1 MFIGVCPDCAGVA
14 ARGCGRGASPG
25 AGQNAAL
32 STPLPPMRFV
42 AVPFALLVLLL
53 PPPAWAWG
61 NHSPMCYRAFERM
74 PEVASAAPVKAE
86 PLVDFLRA
94 QEEAIARTLDAQE
107 AWAREHLKGHAPR
120 PDALRFVADARR
132 SDADRRVAFL
142 RALRLS
148 PQSRLALYLQVD
160 PRDADT
166 ARPAIDVNLVTAV
179 TPSKGATQRFAAL
192 QPGEA
197 VAPLAVLASACDEP
211 DYGHDLNLFDDN
223 PGSPQNPSY
232 GFGKQPFGNP
242 AVAIGSQAP
251 FHMGFFHQGAVFNTL
266 APSFARTFTEL
277 RVQQYG
283 GLARL
288 AWQTGHAYWG
298 WRFAGLALHHVEDL
312 TQPYHASAAP
322 GATLGH
328 MMWVNLKAQLGA
340 PADRQ
345 GLVVLQSNRHFVLE
359 QFQTRWII
367 DNARQRRDGPLELA
381 LRDAARDAHY
391 LPWSPTYVR
400 EVVAAEAF
408 AAGPATDAAVVV
420 GAPAKFVTDPNFDFA
435 ANEAT
440 LGPELARDL
449 QGQRDALHRAMTEL
463 LGHFGAHSRNVL
475 RGLLKQAGQATP

>member
-1 MFIGVCPDCAGVA
+1 
-14 ARGCGRGASPG
+14 
-25 AGQNAAL
+25 
-32 STPLPPMRFV
+32 
-42 AVPFALLVLLL
+42 
-53 PPPAWAWG
+53 
-61 NHSPMCYRAFERM
+61 MCYRAFERM
-74 PEVASAAPVKAE
+74 PEVAQAAPVRAE

-94 QEEAIARTLDAQE
+94 QEAAIARTLEAQE
-107 AWAREHLKGHAPR
+107 AWARQHLPQHAPR
-120 PDALRFVADARR
+120 PEALRFRVDAAR
-132 SDADRRVAFL
+132 SDEQRRAAFL

-148 PQSRLALYLQVD
+148 PQTRLALYLQPD
-160 PRDADT
+160 PREAEPSGPRLDAS
-166 ARPAIDVNLVTAV
+166 VVSAV
-179 TPSKGATQRFAAL
+179 TPSKGATQRFVAL
-192 QPGEA
+192 APGDG

-223 PGSPQNPSY
+223 PGHPDY

-251 FHMGFFHQGAVFNTL
+251 FHMGFFHQGAIFNTL

-283 GLARL
+283 GLAVL

-298 WRFAGLALHHVEDL
+298 WRFAGLALHHVQDL

-345 GLVVLQSNRHFVLE
+345 GLVVLQGNRHFVLE
-359 QFQTRWII
+359 QFQTRWILE
-367 DNARQRRDGPLELA
+367 NARQRRDGPLELA
-381 LRDAARDAHY
+381 LRDAALDARY
-391 LPWSPTYVR
+391 PPWSPAYVR

-420 GAPAKFVTDPNFDFA
+420 GAPAKFVSDPNFDFA
-435 ANEAT
+435 ANEAQ

-449 QGQRDALHRAMTEL
+449 QGQRDALHRAIANL
-463 LGHFGAHSRNVL
+463 LGHFGAHSRNAL
-475 RGLLKQAGQATP
+475 RGLRQAAGQVPS

>member
-1 MFIGVCPDCAGVA
+1 MRAFDSRPFMRFLLAPLLLLALLPTA
-14 ARGCGRGASPG
+14 AR
-25 AGQNAAL
+25 
-32 STPLPPMRFV
+32 
-42 AVPFALLVLLL
+42 
-53 PPPAWAWG
+53 AWG
-61 NHSPMCYRAFERM
+61 NHTPMCYRAFERM
-74 PEVASAAPVKAE
+74 PEVAGAAPVKAE
-86 PLVDFLRA
+86 PLEDFLRA
-94 QEEAIARTLDAQE
+94 QEPAIARTLDAQE
-107 AWAREHLKGHAPR
+107 AWAREHLKHHAAR
-120 PDALRFVADARR
+120 QEALRFAVDPKR
-132 SDADRRVAFL
+132 SDAERRAAFL

-148 PQSRLALYLQVD
+148 PHARLALYLQVD
-160 PRDADT
+160 PREPETSRPPLDA
-166 ARPAIDVNLVTAV
+166 AAV
-179 TPSKGATQRFAAL
+179 SAAPPSKGGTQRFVAL

-223 PGSPQNPSY
+223 PGSPANPSY

-277 RVQQYG
+277 RVQQYS
-283 GLARL
+283 GLAAL

-345 GLVVLQSNRHFVLE
+345 GLVVLQGNRHFVLE

-367 DNARQRRDGPLELA
+367 ENARQRRDGPLETS
-381 LRDAARDAHY
+381 LRDAARDGRY
-391 LPWSPTYVR
+391 PPWSPAYVR
-400 EVVAAEAF
+400 EVVAAEAH

-420 GAPAKFVTDPNFDFA
+420 GAPAKFVSDPNFDFA
-435 ANEAT
+435 ANEVQ

-449 QGQRDALHRAMTEL
+449 QGQRDALHAAIADL
-463 LGHFGAHSRNVL
+463 LGHFGAHSRNAL
-475 RGLLKQAGQATP
+475 RGMLKQGATVVR

>member
-1 MFIGVCPDCAGVA
+1 ML
-14 ARGCGRGASPG
+14 R
-25 AGQNAAL
+25 
-32 STPLPPMRFV
+32 RFV
-42 AVPFALLVLLL
+42 LLFLLAGCASGPAL
-53 PPPAWAWG
+53 AWG
-61 NHSPMCYRAFERM
+61 NHTPMCYRAFERM
-74 PEVASAAPVKAE
+74 AEVAQAAPVRAE

-94 QEEAIARTLDAQE
+94 QEAAIARTLEAQE
-107 AWAREHLKGHAPR
+107 AWARQHLPQHAPR
-120 PDALRFVADARR
+120 PEALRFRVDAAR
-132 SDADRRVAFL
+132 SDEQRRAAFL

-148 PQSRLALYLQVD
+148 PQTRLALYLQPD
-160 PRDADT
+160 PREAEPSGPRLDAS
-166 ARPAIDVNLVTAV
+166 VVSAV
-179 TPSKGATQRFAAL
+179 TPSKGATQRFVAL
-192 QPGEA
+192 APGDG

-223 PGSPQNPSY
+223 PGHPDY

-242 AVAIGSQAP
+242 AVGIGSQAP
-251 FHMGFFHQGAVFNTL
+251 FHMGFFHQGAIFNTL

-283 GLARL
+283 GLAVL

-298 WRFAGLALHHVEDL
+298 WRFAGLALHHVQDL

-345 GLVVLQSNRHFVLE
+345 GLVVLQGNRHFVLE
-359 QFQTRWII
+359 QFQTRWILE
-367 DNARQRRDGPLELA
+367 NARQRRDGPLELA
-381 LRDAARDAHY
+381 LRDAALDARY
-391 LPWSPTYVR
+391 PPWSPAYVR

-420 GAPAKFVTDPNFDFA
+420 GAPAKFVSDPNFDFA
-435 ANEAT
+435 ANEAQ

-449 QGQRDALHRAMTEL
+449 QGQRDALHRAIANL
-463 LGHFGAHSRNVL
+463 LGHFGAHSRNAL
-475 RGLLKQAGQATP
+475 RGLRQAAGQVPS

>member
-1 MFIGVCPDCAGVA
+1 MRLLI
-14 ARGCGRGASPG
+14 
-25 AGQNAAL
+25 AL
-32 STPLPPMRFV
+32 P
-42 AVPFALLVLLL
+42 ALLL
-53 PPPAWAWG
+53 PALALAWG
-61 NHSPMCYRAFERM
+61 NHTPMCYRAFERM
-74 PEVASAAPVKAE
+74 PEVANAAPVRAE
-86 PLVDFLRA
+86 PLVDFLRD
-94 QEEAIARTLDAQE
+94 QEGAIARALEAQE
-107 AWAREHLKGHAPR
+107 QWARGHLKGHAPR
-120 PDALRFVADARR
+120 PDALRFVPDARR
-132 SDADRRVAFL
+132 SDAERRAAFL

-160 PRDADT
+160 PREPDSVRPPLDASE
-166 ARPAIDVNLVTAV
+166 VSAV
-179 TPSKGATQRFAAL
+179 ANGKGATQRFVAL
-192 QPGEA
+192 QPGET
-197 VAPLAVLASACDEP
+197 VAALGVLASACDEP

-223 PGSPQNPSY
+223 AGSPQPGY
-232 GFGKQPFGNP
+232 GFGPQPFGNP

-251 FHMGFFHQGAVFNTL
+251 FHMGFFHQGAIFNTL

-283 GLARL
+283 GLAVL

-367 DNARQRRDGPLELA
+367 DNARQRRDGPLETA
-381 LRDAARDAHY
+381 LRDAARDVRY
-391 LPWSPTYVR
+391 PPWSANYVR
-400 EVVAAEAF
+400 AVVAAEAF

-420 GAPAKFVTDPNFDFA
+420 GAPAKFVSDPNFDFA

-449 QGQRDALHRAMTEL
+449 QGQRDELHQAIAEL
-463 LGHFGAHSRNVL
+463 LGHFGAHSRNAL
-475 RGLLKQAGQATP
+475 RGLLKDVNAPR

>member
-1 MFIGVCPDCAGVA
+1 MRPVLV
-14 ARGCGRGASPG
+14 SL
-25 AGQNAAL
+25 AL
-32 STPLPPMRFV
+32 
-42 AVPFALLVLLL
+42 FALLL
-53 PPPAWAWG
+53 PPLAQAWG
-61 NHSPMCYRAFERM
+61 NHTPMCYRAFERM
-74 PEVASAAPVKAE
+74 PEVANAAAVKAE
-86 PLVDFLRA
+86 PLVDFLRD
-94 QEEAIARTLDAQE
+94 QDGSIARMLDAQE

-120 PDALRFVADARR
+120 PDALRFVADAKR
-132 SDADRRVAFL
+132 SDIERRAAFL

-148 PQSRLALYLQVD
+148 PQTRLALYLQVD
-160 PRDADT
+160 PREAET
-166 ARPAIDVNLVTAV
+166 ARPPIDANLVTAV
-179 TPSKGATQRFAAL
+179 KPGAGATQRFVAL

-223 PGSPQNPSY
+223 PGSPANPSY
-232 GFGKQPFGNP
+232 GFGNQPFGNP

-251 FHMGFFHQGAVFNTL
+251 FHMGFFHQGSVFNTL

-283 GLARL
+283 GLAVL

-298 WRFAGLALHHVEDL
+298 WRFAGMALHHVEDL

-367 DNARQRRDGPLELA
+367 DNARQRRDGPLEMA
-381 LRDAARDAHY
+381 LRDTARDARY
-391 LPWSPTYVR
+391 PAWAPGYVR
-400 EVVAAEAF
+400 DVVAAEAF
-408 AAGPATDAAVVV
+408 TAGPTTDAAVVV

-435 ANEAT
+435 ANEAQ
-440 LGPELARDL
+440 LGPELARDV
-449 QGQRDALHRAMTEL
+449 QGQRDALLHKVAEL
-463 LGHFGAHSRNVL
+463 LGHFGAHSRNAL
-475 RGLLKQAGQATP
+475 RGMLKQAGQAPH

>member
-1 MFIGVCPDCAGVA
+1 
-14 ARGCGRGASPG
+14 
-25 AGQNAAL
+25 
-32 STPLPPMRFV
+32 MRHTFLLL
-42 AVPFALLVLLL
+42 ALLPTL
-53 PPPAWAWG
+53 AQAWG

-74 PEVASAAPVKAE
+74 PEVANAAAVKVE

-94 QEEAIARTLDAQE
+94 QESAIARTLDAQE
-107 AWAREHLKGHAPR
+107 AWARQHLKGHAPR
-120 PDALRFVADARR
+120 PEALRFTADAKR
-132 SDADRRVAFL
+132 SDAERRAAFL

-148 PQSRLALYLQVD
+148 PQSKLALYLQVD
-160 PRDADT
+160 PREADSS
-166 ARPAIDVNLVTAV
+166 RPALDAAEVSAV
-179 TPSKGATQRFAAL
+179 GNSKGATQRFVAL
-192 QPGEA
+192 QAGEA

-223 PGSPQNPSY
+223 AGAPSNPGY

-251 FHMGFFHQGAVFNTL
+251 FHMGFFHQGRVFNTL

-283 GLARL
+283 GLAVL

-359 QFQTRWII
+359 NFQTSWIM
-367 DNARQRRDGPLELA
+367 DNARQRRDGPLEQA
-381 LRDAARDAHY
+381 LRDLALDGRYPA
-391 LPWSPTYVR
+391 WSPGYVR
-400 EVVAAEAF
+400 DVVAAEAF
-408 AAGPATDAAVVV
+408 AAGPRTDAAVVV

-435 ANEAT
+435 ANEGR
-440 LGPELARDL
+440 LGAELARDM
-449 QGQRDALHRAMTEL
+449 QGQREALLREVAEL
-463 LGHFGAHSRNVL
+463 LRHFGSHSRNGL
-475 RGLLKQAGQATP
+475 RGLLKQAGK

>member
-1 MFIGVCPDCAGVA
+1 MSDLADSVARLCA
-14 ARGCGRGASPG
+14 ARAKMPAPYR
-25 AGQNAAL
+25 
-32 STPLPPMRFV
+32 PLPSMRLLS
-42 AVPFALLVLLL
+42 ALFALLL
-53 PPPAWAWG
+53 PTLAQAWG

-74 PEVASAAPVKAE
+74 PEVANAAAVTAE
-86 PLVDFLRA
+86 PLVDFLRD
-94 QEEAIARTLDAQE
+94 QEAAIAGALDAQE
-107 AWAREHLKGHAPR
+107 AWLRAHLQGHAPR
-120 PDALRFVADARR
+120 PDALRFVADPRR
-132 SDADRRVAFL
+132 SDADRRAAFL
-142 RALRLS
+142 AALRLS

-160 PRDADT
+160 PRSPPS
-166 ARPAIDVNLVTAV
+166 ARPAVDMGVVSAA
-179 TPSKGATQRFAAL
+179 TPGKGATQRFVAL

-223 PGSPQNPSY
+223 PGSPSNPPY
-232 GFGKQPFGNP
+232 GFGRQPFGNA

-283 GLARL
+283 ALAVL

-359 QFQTRWII
+359 QFQTRWIME
-367 DNARQRRDGPLELA
+367 NARQQRDGPLELA
-381 LRDAARDAHY
+381 LRDATRDARY
-391 LPWSPTYVR
+391 PAWTPRYVR

-420 GAPAKFVTDPNFDFA
+420 GAPAKFVTDPNLDFA
-435 ANEAT
+435 ANEAQF
-440 LGPELARDL
+440 GPELARHM
-449 QGQRDALHRAMTEL
+449 QGQRDALEARIAEL
-463 LGHFGAHSRNVL
+463 LGHFGAHSRNAL
-475 RGLLKQAGQATP
+475 RGMLGQVGAPAR

>member
-1 MFIGVCPDCAGVA
+1 ML
-14 ARGCGRGASPG
+14 R
-25 AGQNAAL
+25 
-32 STPLPPMRFV
+32 RFV
-42 AVPFALLVLLL
+42 LLFLLAGCASGPAL
-53 PPPAWAWG
+53 AWG
-61 NHSPMCYRAFERM
+61 NHTPMCYRAFERM
-74 PEVASAAPVKAE
+74 PEVAQAAPVRAE

-94 QEEAIARTLDAQE
+94 QEAAIARTLEAQE
-107 AWAREHLKGHAPR
+107 AWARQHLPQHAPR
-120 PDALRFVADARR
+120 PEALRFRVDAAR
-132 SDADRRVAFL
+132 SDEQRRAAFL

-148 PQSRLALYLQVD
+148 PQTRLALYLQPD
-160 PRDADT
+160 PREAEPSGPRLDAS
-166 ARPAIDVNLVTAV
+166 VVSAV
-179 TPSKGATQRFAAL
+179 KPSKGATQRFVAL
-192 QPGEA
+192 APGDG

-223 PGSPQNPSY
+223 PGHPDY

-251 FHMGFFHQGAVFNTL
+251 FHMGFFHQGAIFNTL

-283 GLARL
+283 GLAVL

-298 WRFAGLALHHVEDL
+298 WRFAGLALHHVQDL

-345 GLVVLQSNRHFVLE
+345 GLVVLQGNRHFVLE
-359 QFQTRWII
+359 QFQTRWILE
-367 DNARQRRDGPLELA
+367 NARLRRDGPLELA
-381 LRDAARDAHY
+381 LRDAALDARY
-391 LPWSPTYVR
+391 PPWSPAYVR

-408 AAGPATDAAVVV
+408 AAGLATDAAVVV
-420 GAPAKFVTDPNFDFA
+420 GAPAKFVSDPNFDFA
-435 ANEAT
+435 ANEAQ

-449 QGQRDALHRAMTEL
+449 QGQRDALHRAIANL
-463 LGHFGAHSRNVL
+463 LGHFGAHSRNAL
-475 RGLLKQAGQATP
+475 RGLRQAAGQVPS

>member
-1 MFIGVCPDCAGVA
+1 
-14 ARGCGRGASPG
+14 
-25 AGQNAAL
+25 
-32 STPLPPMRFV
+32 MRH
-42 AVPFALLVLLL
+42 LVLLL
-53 PPPAWAWG
+53 ALLPTFAQAWG

-74 PEVASAAPVKAE
+74 PEVASAAAVKAE
-86 PLVDFLRA
+86 PLVDFLRE
-94 QEEAIARTLDAQE
+94 QEAAIARTLDAQE
-107 AWAREHLKGHAPR
+107 AWARDHLKGHAPR
-120 PDALRFVADARR
+120 PDALRFVPDAKR
-132 SDADRRVAFL
+132 SDADRRAAFL

-160 PRDADT
+160 PRDT
-166 ARPAIDVNLVTAV
+166 EPTRPAIDAALVTAV
-179 TPSKGATQRFAAL
+179 KPGAGGSQRFVAL

-223 PGSPQNPSY
+223 PGHPASPSY
-232 GFGKQPFGNP
+232 GFGSQPFGNP

-283 GLARL
+283 GLAVL

-328 MMWVNLKAQLGA
+328 MMWVNLKAQLGF

-345 GLVVLQSNRHFVLE
+345 GLVVLQGNRHFVLE

-367 DNARQRRDGPLELA
+367 DAARKQRDTPLETA
-381 LRDAARDAHY
+381 LRDASRDALY
-391 LPWSPTYVR
+391 PAWNPAYVR
-400 EVVAAEAF
+400 DVVSAEAF

-435 ANEAT
+435 ANESQ
-440 LGPELARDL
+440 LGPELVRDM
-449 QGQRDALHRAMTEL
+449 QGQREALQARIAEL
-463 LGHFGAHSRNVL
+463 LAHFGAHSRNAL
-475 RGLLKQAGQATP
+475 RGMLKEANLLAR

>member
-1 MFIGVCPDCAGVA
+1 
-14 ARGCGRGASPG
+14 
-25 AGQNAAL
+25 
-32 STPLPPMRFV
+32 MRHF
-42 AVPFALLVLLL
+42 VLLL
-53 PPPAWAWG
+53 ALLPAFAQAWG

-74 PEVASAAPVKAE
+74 PEVAGAAAVKAE
-86 PLVDFLRA
+86 PLVDFLRD
-94 QEEAIARTLDAQE
+94 QEAAIARTLDAQE
-107 AWAREHLKGHAPR
+107 TWAREHLKGHAPR
-120 PDALRFVADARR
+120 PDALRFVADAADVKR
-132 SDADRRVAFL
+132 SDADRRAAFL

-160 PRDADT
+160 PREPDATRSPLD
-166 ARPAIDVNLVTAV
+166 AAQVSAV
-179 TPSKGATQRFAAL
+179 ANSKGATQRFVAL

-197 VAPLAVLASACDEP
+197 VPPLAVLASACDEP
-211 DYGHDLNLFDDN
+211 DYGHDINLFDDN
-223 PGSPQNPSY
+223 PGHPAY
-232 GFGKQPFGNP
+232 GFGNQPFGNP

-251 FHMGFFHQGAVFNTL
+251 FHMGFFHQGAIFNTL

-283 GLARL
+283 GLAVL

-359 QFQTRWII
+359 QFQTRWIMEA
-367 DNARQRRDGPLELA
+367 ARQRRDGPLEQA
-381 LRDAARDAHY
+381 LRDAAADKRY
-391 LPWSPTYVR
+391 PPWSPGYVR
-400 EVVAAEAF
+400 DVVARP
-408 AAGPATDAAVVV
+408 AANASVVV

-435 ANEAT
+435 ANEAQ
-440 LGPELARDL
+440 LGPELARDM
-449 QGQRDALHRAMTEL
+449 QGQRDALQARIAEL
-463 LGHFGAHSRNVL
+463 LGHFGAHSRNAL
-475 RGLLKQAGQATP
+475 RGLLQQVDRQPTR

>member
-1 MFIGVCPDCAGVA
+1 
-14 ARGCGRGASPG
+14 
-25 AGQNAAL
+25 
-32 STPLPPMRFV
+32 MRH
-42 AVPFALLVLLL
+42 LVLLL
-53 PPPAWAWG
+53 ALLPTFAQAWG

-74 PEVASAAPVKAE
+74 PEVASAAAVKAE
-86 PLVDFLRA
+86 PLVDFLRE
-94 QEEAIARTLDAQE
+94 QEAAIARTLDAQE
-107 AWAREHLKGHAPR
+107 AWARDHLKGHAPR
-120 PDALRFVADARR
+120 PDALRFVPDAKRG
-132 SDADRRVAFL
+132 DADRRAAFL

-148 PQSRLALYLQVD
+148 PQSRLVLYLQVD
-160 PRDADT
+160 PRDAEPT
-166 ARPAIDVNLVTAV
+166 RPAIDAALVTAV
-179 TPSKGATQRFAAL
+179 KPGAGGSQRFVAL

-223 PGSPQNPSY
+223 PGHPVNPSY
-232 GFGKQPFGNP
+232 GFGNQPFGNP

-277 RVQQYG
+277 RVQQYS
-283 GLARL
+283 GLAVL

-328 MMWVNLKAQLGA
+328 MMWVNLKAQLGF

-345 GLVVLQSNRHFVLE
+345 GLVVLQGNRHFVLE
-359 QFQTRWII
+359 QFQTHWII
-367 DNARQRRDGPLELA
+367 DAARKQRDTPLETA
-381 LRDAARDAHY
+381 LRDASRDTRY
-391 LPWSPTYVR
+391 PPWNPAYVR
-400 EVVAAEAF
+400 DVVSAEAF

-435 ANEAT
+435 ANESQ
-440 LGPELARDL
+440 LGPELARDM
-449 QGQRDALHRAMTEL
+449 QGQREALQARIAEL
-463 LGHFGAHSRNVL
+463 LAHFGAHSRNAL
-475 RGLLKQAGQATP
+475 HGMLKEANLLAR

>member
-1 MFIGVCPDCAGVA
+1 
-14 ARGCGRGASPG
+14 
-25 AGQNAAL
+25 
-32 STPLPPMRFV
+32 MR
-42 AVPFALLVLLL
+42 PFLFLLALLPTL
-53 PPPAWAWG
+53 AQAWG
-61 NHSPMCYRAFERM
+61 NHTPMCYRAFERM
-74 PEVASAAPVKAE
+74 PEVANAAAVKAE
-86 PLVDFLRA
+86 PLVDFLRD
-94 QEEAIARTLDAQE
+94 QEVAFGAKLDGQE
-107 AWAREHLKGHAPR
+107 ALLREQLKGHAAR
-120 PDALRFVADARR
+120 PDGLRFVANAKR
-132 SDADRRVAFL
+132 SDAERRAAFL

-148 PQSRLALYLQVD
+148 PQSRLALYWQPD
-160 PRDADT
+160 PREADA
-166 ARPAIDVNLVTAV
+166 ARTPVDAGLVTA
-179 TPSKGATQRFAAL
+179 TRPGAGATQRFVAL

-197 VAPLAVLASACDEP
+197 IAPLAVLASACDEP

-223 PGSPQNPSY
+223 PGHPENPSY

-277 RVQQYG
+277 RVQQYSS
-283 GLARL
+283 LAVL

-328 MMWVNLKAQLGA
+328 MMWVNFKAQVGA

-345 GLVVLQSNRHFVLE
+345 GLVVLQGNRHFVLE

-367 DNARQRRDGPLELA
+367 EAARQRRDGPLELA
-381 LRDAARDAHY
+381 LRDAARDARY
-391 LPWSPTYVR
+391 PAWDFGYVR
-400 EVVAAEAF
+400 DVVAAEAF

-435 ANEAT
+435 ANEAQ

-449 QGQRDALHRAMTEL
+449 QGQREALQGQIAEL
-463 LGHFGAHSRNVL
+463 LGHFGAHSRNAL
-475 RGLLKQAGQATP
+475 RGMLKQAGPAAR

>member
-1 MFIGVCPDCAGVA
+1 M
-14 ARGCGRGASPG
+14 RLLT
-25 AGQNAAL
+25 AL
-32 STPLPPMRFV
+32 S
-42 AVPFALLVLLL
+42 VLLL
-53 PPPAWAWG
+53 PKLAQAWG

-74 PEVASAAPVKAE
+74 PEVANAAIVKAE
-86 PLVDFLRA
+86 PLVDFLRD
-94 QEEAIARTLDAQE
+94 QEATIARTLDAQE
-107 AWAREHLKGHAPR
+107 AWLREHVKGHAPR
-120 PDALRFVADARR
+120 PDAVRFVADSKR
-132 SDADRRVAFL
+132 SDADRRAAFL

-148 PQSRLALYLQVD
+148 PHTRLALYVQVD
-160 PRDADT
+160 PREPEAV
-166 ARPAIDVNLVTAV
+166 RPPIDMGQVTAV

-197 VAPLAVLASACDEP
+197 ITPLSVLASACDEP

-223 PGSPQNPSY
+223 PGSPANPSY

-242 AVAIGSQAP
+242 AVGIGSQAP
-251 FHMGFFHQGAVFNTL
+251 FHMGFFHQGAIFNTL

-277 RVQQYG
+277 RVRQYG
-283 GLARL
+283 GLAVL

-322 GATLGH
+322 GASLGH

-345 GLVVLQSNRHFVLE
+345 GLVVLQGNRHFVLE
-359 QFQTRWII
+359 RFQANWIM
-367 DNARQRRDGPLELA
+367 DNARQRRDGPLEAA
-381 LRDAARDAHY
+381 LRDVARDARY
-391 LPWSPTYVR
+391 PAWGPGYVR

-440 LGPELARDL
+440 FGPELARDM
-449 QGQRDALHRAMTEL
+449 QGQRDALQARLAEL
-463 LGHFGAHSRNVL
+463 LGHFGAHSRNAL
-475 RGLLKQAGQATP
+475 RGLLKQAGQAAH

>member
-1 MFIGVCPDCAGVA
+1 MRHVLFLLAWLPTVA
-14 ARGCGRGASPG
+14 
-25 AGQNAAL
+25 Q
-32 STPLPPMRFV
+32 
-42 AVPFALLVLLL
+42 
-53 PPPAWAWG
+53 AWG
-61 NHSPMCYRAFERM
+61 NHSPLCYRAFERM
-74 PEVASAAPVKAE
+74 PEVAEAAAVKAE
-86 PLVDFLRA
+86 PLADFLRD
-94 QEEAIARTLDAQE
+94 QEAAIAAALDAQE

-120 PDALRFVADARR
+120 PQALRFVPDARR
-132 SDADRRVAFL
+132 SDADRRAAFL

-148 PQSRLALYLQVD
+148 PQTRLALYLQVD
-160 PRDADT
+160 PREVGT
-166 ARPAIDVNLVTAV
+166 TRPALDAGLVTAV
-179 TPSKGATQRFAAL
+179 PPGKGATQRFVAL

-223 PGSPQNPSY
+223 PGSPADPPY
-232 GFGKQPFGNP
+232 GFGPQPFGNP

-251 FHMGFFHQGAVFNTL
+251 FHMGFFHQGVLFNTL

-283 GLARL
+283 GLAVL

-322 GATLGH
+322 GATLAY

-359 QFQTRWII
+359 EFQTRWIM
-367 DNARQRRDGPLELA
+367 DAARRQQDGPLEWA
-381 LRDAARDAHY
+381 LRDATGDTRY
-391 LPWSPTYVR
+391 PPWGPAYVR

-420 GAPAKFVTDPNFDFA
+420 GAPAKFVTDPHFDFA
-435 ANEAT
+435 AHEAE
-440 LGPELARDL
+440 LGPELVRDL
-449 QGQRDALHRAMTEL
+449 QGRREALHQAIARL
-463 LGHFGAHSRNVL
+463 LGHFGAHSRNAL
-475 RGLLKQAGQATP
+475 RGLLEQARPVR

>member
-1 MFIGVCPDCAGVA
+1 
-14 ARGCGRGASPG
+14 
-25 AGQNAAL
+25 
-32 STPLPPMRFV
+32 MRFLSILL
-42 AVPFALLVLLL
+42 ALLPTL
-53 PPPAWAWG
+53 AQAWG

-74 PEVASAAPVKAE
+74 PQVADAAAVKAE

-94 QEEAIARTLDAQE
+94 EEAAIARTLDAQE

-132 SDADRRVAFL
+132 GDAERRATFL
-142 RALRLS
+142 RAVRLS
-148 PQSRLALYLQVD
+148 PQARLALYLQID
-160 PRDADT
+160 PREPDAS
-166 ARPAIDVNLVTAV
+166 RPPLDATQVSAV
-179 TPSKGATQRFAAL
+179 PHSKGATQRFVAL

-223 PGSPQNPSY
+223 PGHPDY
-232 GFGKQPFGNP
+232 DFGKQPFGNP

-251 FHMGFFHQGAVFNTL
+251 FHMGFFHQGRVFNTL

-283 GLARL
+283 GLAVL
-288 AWQTGHAYWG
+288 AWQTGHDYWG
-298 WRFAGLALHHVEDL
+298 WRFAGMALHHVEDL

-345 GLVVLQSNRHFVLE
+345 GLVVLQGNRHFVLE
-359 QFQTRWII
+359 NFQTRWIVE
-367 DNARQRRDGPLELA
+367 NARHRRDGPLEQA
-381 LRDAARDAHY
+381 LRDLALDGRYPA
-391 LPWSPTYVR
+391 WSPTYVR
-400 EVVAAEAF
+400 DVVAAEAF
-408 AAGPATDAAVVV
+408 MAGPRTDAAVVV

-435 ANEAT
+435 ANEAA
-440 LGPELARDL
+440 LGPELARDM
-449 QGQRDALHRAMTEL
+449 QGQREALLREVARL
-463 LGHFGAHSRNVL
+463 LSHFGAHSRNAL
-475 RGLLKQAGQATP
+475 RGLLKQAEAK

>member
-1 MFIGVCPDCAGVA
+1 ML
-14 ARGCGRGASPG
+14 R
-25 AGQNAAL
+25 
-32 STPLPPMRFV
+32 RFV
-42 AVPFALLVLLL
+42 LLFLLAGCASGPVL
-53 PPPAWAWG
+53 AWG
-61 NHSPMCYRAFERM
+61 NHTPMCYRAFERM
-74 PEVASAAPVKAE
+74 AEVAQAAPVRAE

-94 QEEAIARTLDAQE
+94 QEAAIARTLEAQE
-107 AWAREHLKGHAPR
+107 AWARQHLPQHAPR
-120 PDALRFVADARR
+120 PEALRFRVDAAR
-132 SDADRRVAFL
+132 SDEQRRAAFL

-148 PQSRLALYLQVD
+148 PQARLALYLQPD
-160 PRDADT
+160 PREAEPTGPRLDAS
-166 ARPAIDVNLVTAV
+166 VVSAV
-179 TPSKGATQRFAAL
+179 TPSKGATQRFVAL
-192 QPGEA
+192 APGDG

-223 PGSPQNPSY
+223 PGHPDY

-251 FHMGFFHQGAVFNTL
+251 FHMGFFHQGAIFNTL

-283 GLARL
+283 GLAVL

-298 WRFAGLALHHVEDL
+298 WRFAGLALHHVQDL

-345 GLVVLQSNRHFVLE
+345 GLVVLQGNRHFVLE
-359 QFQTRWII
+359 QFQTRWILE
-367 DNARQRRDGPLELA
+367 NARHRRDGPLELA
-381 LRDAARDAHY
+381 LRDAALDARY
-391 LPWSPTYVR
+391 PPWSPAYVR

-420 GAPAKFVTDPNFDFA
+420 GAPAKFVSDPNFDFA
-435 ANEAT
+435 ANEAQ

-449 QGQRDALHRAMTEL
+449 QGQRDALHRAIANL
-463 LGHFGAHSRNVL
+463 LGHFGAHSRNAL
-475 RGLLKQAGQATP
+475 RGLRQAAGQVPS

>member
-1 MFIGVCPDCAGVA
+1 
-14 ARGCGRGASPG
+14 
-25 AGQNAAL
+25 
-32 STPLPPMRFV
+32 MRHLLLTL
-42 AVPFALLVLLL
+42 ALLPTL
-53 PPPAWAWG
+53 AQAWG

-74 PEVASAAPVKAE
+74 PEVANAAAVTAE
-86 PLVDFLRA
+86 PLADFLRDQDA
-94 QEEAIARTLDAQE
+94 AIARELDAQE
-107 AWAREHLKGHAPR
+107 AWARAHLKGHAPR
-120 PDALRFVADARR
+120 PDALRYTPDASR
-132 SDADRRVAFL
+132 SDADRRAAFL

-160 PRDADT
+160 PREPDT
-166 ARPAIDVNLVTAV
+166 QRPPLAATEVSAV
-179 TPSKGATQRFAAL
+179 PNSKGATQRFVAL

-223 PGSPQNPSY
+223 PGSPKAPAY
-232 GFGKQPFGNP
+232 GFGNQPFGNP

-251 FHMGFFHQGAVFNTL
+251 FHMGFFHQGAIFNTL

-288 AWQTGHAYWG
+288 AWKAGHAYWG

-322 GATLGH
+322 GASLGY

-359 QFQTRWII
+359 RFQTNWIM
-367 DNARQRRDGPLELA
+367 DAARKRQDGPLERA
-381 LRDAARDAHY
+381 LRDAARDTRY
-391 LPWSPTYVR
+391 PPWSPAYVR
-400 EVVAAEAF
+400 DVVAAEAY
-408 AAGPATDAAVVV
+408 AAGPAADAAVVV
-420 GAPAKFVTDPNFDFA
+420 GAPAKIVTDPNFDFA
-435 ANEAT
+435 ANEAQF
-440 LGPELARDL
+440 GPELARDM
-449 QGQRDALHRAMTEL
+449 QGQRDALQQRIAEL
-463 LGHFGAHSRNVL
+463 LGHFGAHSRNAL
-475 RGLLKQAGQATP
+475 RGLLMQGNGQEPR

>member
-1 MFIGVCPDCAGVA
+1 ML
-14 ARGCGRGASPG
+14 R
-25 AGQNAAL
+25 
-32 STPLPPMRFV
+32 RFV
-42 AVPFALLVLLL
+42 LLFLLAGCASGPAL
-53 PPPAWAWG
+53 AWG
-61 NHSPMCYRAFERM
+61 NHTPMCYRAFERM
-74 PEVASAAPVKAE
+74 AEVAQAAPVRAE

-94 QEEAIARTLDAQE
+94 QEAAIARTLEAQE
-107 AWAREHLKGHAPR
+107 AWARQHLPQHAPR
-120 PDALRFVADARR
+120 PEALRFRVDAAR
-132 SDADRRVAFL
+132 SDEQRRAAFL

-148 PQSRLALYLQVD
+148 PQTRLALYLQPD
-160 PRDADT
+160 PREAEPSGPRLDAS
-166 ARPAIDVNLVTAV
+166 VVSAV
-179 TPSKGATQRFAAL
+179 TPSKGATQRFVAL
-192 QPGEA
+192 APGDG

-223 PGSPQNPSY
+223 PGHPDY

-251 FHMGFFHQGAVFNTL
+251 FHMGFFHQGAIFNTL

-283 GLARL
+283 GLAVL

-298 WRFAGLALHHVEDL
+298 WRFAGLALHHVQDL

-345 GLVVLQSNRHFVLE
+345 GLVVLQGNRHFVLE
-359 QFQTRWII
+359 QFQTRWILE
-367 DNARQRRDGPLELA
+367 NARHRRDGPLELA
-381 LRDAARDAHY
+381 LRDAALDARY
-391 LPWSPTYVR
+391 PPWSPAYVR

-408 AAGPATDAAVVV
+408 AAGLATDAAVVV
-420 GAPAKFVTDPNFDFA
+420 GAPAKFVSDPNFDFA
-435 ANEAT
+435 ANEAQ

-449 QGQRDALHRAMTEL
+449 QGQRDALHRAIANL
-463 LGHFGAHSRNVL
+463 LGHFGAHSRNAL
-475 RGLLKQAGQATP
+475 RGLRQAAGQVPS

>member
-1 MFIGVCPDCAGVA
+1 ML
-14 ARGCGRGASPG
+14 R
-25 AGQNAAL
+25 
-32 STPLPPMRFV
+32 RFV
-42 AVPFALLVLLL
+42 LLFLLAGCASGPVL
-53 PPPAWAWG
+53 AWG
-61 NHSPMCYRAFERM
+61 NHTPMCYRAFERM
-74 PEVASAAPVKAE
+74 PEVAQAAPVRAV

-94 QEEAIARTLDAQE
+94 QEAAIARTLEAQE
-107 AWAREHLKGHAPR
+107 AWARQHLPQHAPR
-120 PDALRFVADARR
+120 PEALRFRVDAAR
-132 SDADRRVAFL
+132 SDEQRRAAFL

-148 PQSRLALYLQVD
+148 PQTRLALYLQPD
-160 PRDADT
+160 PREAEPSGPRLDAS
-166 ARPAIDVNLVTAV
+166 VVSAV
-179 TPSKGATQRFAAL
+179 TPSKGATQRFVAL
-192 QPGEA
+192 APGDG

-223 PGSPQNPSY
+223 PGHPDY

-251 FHMGFFHQGAVFNTL
+251 FHMGFFHQGAIFNTL

-283 GLARL
+283 GLAVL

-298 WRFAGLALHHVEDL
+298 WRFAGLALHHVQDL

-345 GLVVLQSNRHFVLE
+345 GLVVLQGNRHFVLE
-359 QFQTRWII
+359 QFQTRWILE
-367 DNARQRRDGPLELA
+367 NARHRRDGPLELA
-381 LRDAARDAHY
+381 LRDAALDARY
-391 LPWSPTYVR
+391 PPWSPAYVR

-420 GAPAKFVTDPNFDFA
+420 GAPAKFVSDPNFDFA
-435 ANEAT
+435 ANEAQ

-449 QGQRDALHRAMTEL
+449 QGQRDALHRAIANL
-463 LGHFGAHSRNVL
+463 LGHFGAHSRNAL
-475 RGLLKQAGQATP
+475 RGLRQAAGQVPS